1 MHLPKA
7 LAKLWFTTFVKT
19 APCQTWKSLTKLRS
33 QYCLDIASKHWK
45 DLLQT
50 QLQCN
55 IFSSCNPLPFNNCEL
70 SLPLRLP
77 DYVSHSL
84 VKMLSQTKLIVL
96 PLQTKTSR
104 HPNKN
109 QCKIIWLSLFA
120 KQKPFCDYFLWLFS
134 VIIFRDH
141 FFPPTPTSISL
152 QNYLTSLFDK
162 QKPVH
167 DYFLLS
173 LQQLVR
179 LLQMCKKLQL
189 FIFWQLTHCHI
200 IFPHAA
206 KYHYVIIYAYSNC
219 IKISSLLFTTV
230 SCVGH

>member
-45 DLLQT
+45 GLLQT

-96 PLQTKTSR
+96 PLQTKTNR

-120 KQKPFCDYFLWLFS
+120 KQKPFRDYFFFPLQQRAMQRNEKSS
-134 VIIFRDH
+134 VISLWEVKQYAS
-141 FFPPTPTSISL
+141 TSL
-152 QNYLTSLFDK
+152 QNYLT
-162 QKPVH
+162 
-167 DYFLLS
+167 
-173 LQQLVR
+173 
-179 LLQMCKKLQL
+179 L
-189 FIFWQLTHCHI
+189 FICKTETCPWLFFPLTSTTS
-200 IFPHAA
+200 HATPN
-206 KYHYVIIYAYSNC
+206 V
-219 IKISSLLFTTV
+219 
-230 SCVGH
+230 

>member
-1 MHLPKA
+1 MTQDDDSDPLTPWWWRGITQDDDSVPLAQIMMMGNNTRWRRTPLLMKYSNKNLKCHKLASQDPVKLVCAPPKA

-84 VKMLSQTKLIVL
+84 VKMLSQTKLFVL
-96 PLQTKTSR
+96 PLQTKTNR

-120 KQKPFCDYFLWLFS
+120 KQKPFRDHFLWLVS
-134 VIIFRDH
+134 VIIFRDY
-141 FFPPTPTSISL
+141 FFLP
-152 QNYLTSLFDK
+152 
-162 QKPVH
+162 
-167 DYFLLS
+167 
-173 LQQLVR
+173 LQQQTMQR
-179 LLQMCKKLQL
+179 N
-189 FIFWQLTHCHI
+189 
-200 IFPHAA
+200 A
-206 KYHYVIIYAYSNC
+206 KSNVV
-219 IKISSLLFTTV
+219 SLWE
-230 SCVGH
+230 

>member
-1 MHLPKA
+1 MIMGNNTRWRRTPLLMKYSNKNLYATNWLHRTLWSWFVHLPKA

-96 PLQTKTSR
+96 PLQTKTNR

-120 KQKPFCDYFLWLFS
+120 KQKPFRDYFLWLFS
-134 VIIFRDH
+134 VIIFRDY
-141 FFPPTPTSISL
+141 FFSSHPNNKPCKEMQRVMLFHYESKQYASISL
-152 QNYLTSLFDK
+152 QNYLTSL
-162 QKPVH
+162 
-167 DYFLLS
+167 LTSRNLS
-173 LQQLVR
+173 V
-179 LLQMCKKLQL
+179 
-189 FIFWQLTHCHI
+189 I
-200 IFPHAA
+200 IF
-206 KYHYVIIYAYSNC
+206 YSHFNN
-219 IKISSLLFTTV
+219 
-230 SCVGH
+230 